1 MANGTATIAVDA
13 KLANAYNA
21 APKTTQRKVQAALR
35 QALRQTSVPVRT
47 APSLSKRESELF
59 LRINRT
65 ITDEQQQQQ
74 YERLTAKRLVGTLT
88 KREHAELGALITELE
103 RLGVDRLQAVIE
115 LARLRK
121 IPPAEL
127 AKQLE
132 LEPLVQI
139 S

>member
-1 MANGTATIAVDA
+1 MANGSATITVEPS
-13 KLANAYNA
+13 LASAYNA
-21 APKTTQRKVQAALR
+21 APKATQKRVQAALR
-35 QALRQTSVPVRT
+35 QALRQVTVPVT
-47 APSLSKRESELF
+47 AAPRLSKRESELF

-65 ITDEQQQQQ
+65 VTEAQQQRF
-74 YERLTAKRLVGTLT
+74 EVLTAKRLAGTLP
-88 KREHAELGALITELE
+88 KREHTELGTLIAEIE

-121 IPPAEL
+121 VPPEEL

-132 LEPLVQI
+132 LETLVQI

>member
-1 MANGTATIAVDA
+1 MANGTATIAVDS
-13 KLANAYNA
+13 KLARAYNA
-21 APKTTQRKVQAALR
+21 APKATQRKVQAALR
-35 QALRQTSVPVRT
+35 QALRQPPLPVSTTQR
-47 APSLSKRESELF
+47 LSKRESALF

-65 ITDEQQQQQ
+65 ITDEQQQQ
-74 YERLTAKRLVGTLT
+74 YERLTAKRLAGTFT
-88 KREHAELGALITELE
+88 KREHAELGALIAELE

>member
-1 MANGTATIAVDA
+1 MATEPATITVEPS
-13 KLANAYNA
+13 LARAYNA
-21 APKTTQRKVQAALR
+21 APKATQQRVQAVLR
-35 QALRQTSVPVRT
+35 QALRQVSVPVT
-47 APSLSKRESELF
+47 AAPRLSKRESELF

-65 ITDEQQQQQ
+65 VTEAQQQRF
-74 YERLTAKRLVGTLT
+74 ESLTAKRLAGTLT
-88 KREHAELGALITELE
+88 KHEHTELGVLIAELE

-132 LEPLVQI
+132 LESLVQI